1 MGFFEDISKKA
12 NDAYQ
17 VTKEKTIQITNEIK
31 MKSKINNNNDQIQ
44 ALYKELGI
52 MTFDS
57 YKSNTE
63 LSKED
68 IAPKCEEINSLLE
81 DVAKMKI
88 EILTLKKLKKCV
100 SCEAEIDQDDKY
112 CPKCGTE
119 QPTIKKDEAEV
130 KDATDDA
137 EDIEIKVEEDKND
150 DE

>member
-1 MGFFEDISKKA
+1 MGFFDDISKKA

-88 EILTLKKLKKCV
+88 EILTLKKLKNCV